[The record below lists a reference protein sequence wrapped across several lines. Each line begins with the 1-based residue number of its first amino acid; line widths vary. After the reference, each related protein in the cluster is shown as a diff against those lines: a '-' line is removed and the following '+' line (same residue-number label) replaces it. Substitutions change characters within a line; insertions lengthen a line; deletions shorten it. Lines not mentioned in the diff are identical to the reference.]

1 MECKWSANQDF
12 CSNKKKK
19 NLVELIQTTLETLSV
34 ANGGIYIE
42 SQIMSKIDFVLIL

>member
-12 CSNKKKK
+12 CSNKKK